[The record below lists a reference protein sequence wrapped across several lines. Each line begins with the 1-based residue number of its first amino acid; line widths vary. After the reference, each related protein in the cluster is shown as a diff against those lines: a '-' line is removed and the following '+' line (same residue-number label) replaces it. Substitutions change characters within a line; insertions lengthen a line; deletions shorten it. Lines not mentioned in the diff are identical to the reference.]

1 MARRVDVLNCKPE
14 DLFLA
19 VSLVE
24 QQLAQKS
31 LMTIGGRKKIPFQ
44 VFSIMS
50 EHIIPDTNSGWRL
63 FAPPELGTTLLSC
76 TKAHWED
83 YGILPEYL
91 PTSSRFSYTLPDVD
105 EMFMNGVLIDVHS
118 QKWKAYVSDLLAFPL
133 PLIEPA
139 QQIIKDTIDAVI
151 HQNNPP
157 QSGKGSFW
165 GVEYFQ
171 RIKILLQNMMF
182 LNRDNIREWLAQAMQ
197 KVISGPADFQ
207 AAKVAI
213 LTLVSMNERAWSRAY
228 GEDERDLMIEY
239 CEVQLDVIQ
248 LPQHH

>member
-151 HQNNPP
+151 H
-157 QSGKGSFW
+157 
-165 GVEYFQ
+165 
-171 RIKILLQNMMF
+171 
-182 LNRDNIREWLAQAMQ
+182 
-197 KVISGPADFQ
+197 
-207 AAKVAI
+207 
-213 LTLVSMNERAWSRAY
+213 
-228 GEDERDLMIEY
+228 
-239 CEVQLDVIQ
+239 
-248 LPQHH
+248 